1 MPLKRRQYTS
11 AQLSR
16 ASPAEKKAMQKI
28 NKKVSLRQAEIAEH
42 VKEYKKNYGKS
53 GVCSIQGGRRRRT
66 RRRKSSRKKKRTRR
80 RRKSRKQS
88 KRKRRR

>member
-16 ASPAEKKAMQKI
+16 ASPGEKKAMNKI
-28 NKKVSLRQAEIAEH
+28 NKKIEARHAKLAVR

-80 RRKSRKQS
+80 RRKSHKQS
-88 KRKRRR
+88 KRKRR